1 MPSTPAVEL
10 AMSDP
15 RPRLRPRRRPQALP
29 PIPVLVLVLAA
40 ASVACDGRPEH
51 GDAPSTTPAAGIR
64 AETERPAA
72 GPVVAPSF
80 AEARESGQAA
90 LTFYYVPSS
99 GFAYHDPEGRL
110 TGVTVELLRD
120 FARYVVDAYWIDLD
134 IRWLAEARWAD
145 FYQYVRDSEGGAFG
159 IGNVTITEDR
169 REELDFSPPYLSN
182 VAVLVTHLEIPE
194 LGSMDEIPEVFRG
207 LAALPYPGTLHEQR
221 LDAIRERWLP
231 DAPAHP
237 VSSNDELVSILGADP
252 GYFGYMD
259 VYNYWRAREAGQPLR
274 RHPVGDDASETFG
287 VILPRGS
294 DWTPII
300 TEFFQANGDY
310 AQSERFRG
318 LLRTHLGDPLAALL
332 EGGE

>member
-1 MPSTPAVEL
+1 MPHPP
-10 AMSDP
+10 P
-15 RPRLRPRRRPQALP
+15 RPHALP
-29 PIPVLVLVLAA
+29 LTPVLVVVLAA
-40 ASVACDGRPEH
+40 ATTACEGRPEP
-51 GDAPSTTPAAGIR
+51 GDPPDAAAAAAAGIR
-64 AETERPAA
+64 AETEGPAT

-80 AEARESGQAA
+80 GEARESGQAV
-90 LTFYYVPSS
+90 LTFFYVPSS
-99 GFAYHDPEGRL
+99 GFAYQDPGGRL

-120 FARYVVDAYWIDLD
+120 LARYVVDAYRIDLD

-145 FYQYVRDSEGGAFG
+145 FYRYVRDSEGGVFG
-159 IGNVTITEDR
+159 IGNVTITEGR

-182 VAVLVTHLEIPE
+182 VAVLVTHREIPE

-207 LAALPYPGTLHEQR
+207 LAALPYPGTLHERR

-231 DAPAHP
+231 DAPARP
-237 VSSNDELVSILGADP
+237 VSSNDELVAILGAAP

-287 VILPRGS
+287 VILPHGS

-300 TEFFQANGDY
+300 AEFFQASGGY